1 MLKTENLFTFI
12 INEILKEKLD
22 FCAVWKLQII
32 ITRINDHNILENE
45 TNWTYIRRFEGFQE
59 VLWTSYIR
67 SIYVFYPG
75 GRHSLKNPLWTPKP
89 SSPIGLNICSLLF
102 LIIWISFIFIVADV
116 TCLSNVP
123 KAYSESCQTSKIEL
137 FAKKI
142 EGCFQPFAI
151 FCKKL
156 HLGCLTEFWNRLW
169 CSLRD

>member
-59 VLWTSYIR
+59 VLWTYYIR

-89 SSPIGLNICSLLF
+89 SSPIGLNICLLLF

-123 KAYSESCQTSKIEL
+123 KAYSCQTSKIEL